1 MARLSHE
8 QREHA
13 RWVQQRDRDAR
24 RMNDLQ
30 DEIDRA
36 KQVPPPSHTLT
47 FRLRPTLAVPNRPRR
62 PVPGPRTPRP
72 STVSPRWP
80 RPIRRRQ
87 FKHINLRSTRRRAQ
101 AKGALQRRIKEEGDR
116 YREWRE
122 RHHREVPPLVLS
134 GHAASLTPY

>member
-1 MARLSHE
+1 MKELEAKMARLSHE

-47 FRLRPTLAVPNRPRR
+47 FRLRPTLWYRTGRG
-62 PVPGPRTPRP
+62 GPSPAHAPLARAP
-72 STVSPRWP
+72 SAPAGP
-80 RPIRRRQ
+80 AP
-87 FKHINLRSTRRRAQ
+87 F
-101 AKGALQRRIKEEGDR
+101 EED
-116 YREWRE
+116 
-122 RHHREVPPLVLS
+122 S
-134 GHAASLTPY
+134 SNI